1 MRVLVVFHYWSS
13 PEVQY
18 ETFRRL
24 AEHGHEVIAIH
35 AGVYSSFS
43 VDKPYERVTVYSLPY
58 VDFSFKGKITPKY
71 PLFIGLNRLLRSLEY
86 DVMIIASHLF
96 LTAVQALRIALK
108 MDKPTIL
115 GVHGVYAHR
124 GPVLNSIQRIYLRTV
139 ARWIFKKVDI
149 IRCLTLEDAQEV
161 MRYGAPS
168 GKIRIIPN
176 PINTDLFKPRIKRVE
191 NTLIWTGRMVPEKGL
206 RYLIEAMNI
215 LVHKYGHRDVHLL
228 LIGAGP
234 QQSLLFRMVKKYQL
248 NNNVNF
254 LGWLPRRKVA
264 EYLSKA
270 TLFVFPSLREGMP
283 FSLLEALSS
292 GLPAVGS
299 NVPGVRSLIIHKHNG
314 LLVPPKDPTSLA
326 RAIAYLLKH
335 RDLRLEMS
343 KNARK
348 YVMANFSYQ
357 RVLPLMEQL
366 YTEAIESHYGHSRRR
381 S

>member
-58 VDFSFKGKITPKY
+58 VDFSFKGKLTPKY

-108 MDKPTIL
+108 MGKPTIL

-124 GPVLNSIQRIYLRTV
+124 GPVLNSIQKLYLRTI

-149 IRCLTLEDAQEV
+149 VRCLTHEDAQEV
-161 MRYGAPS
+161 MRYGAPPS
-168 GKIRIIPN
+168 KIRVVPN
-176 PINTDLFKPRIKRVE
+176 PINTDLFKPGIRRAKDMLV
-191 NTLIWTGRMVPEKGL
+191 WTGRMVPEKGL
-206 RYLIEAMNI
+206 RYLIEAMNL
-215 LVHKYGHRDVHLL
+215 LVHRYRHKDVRLL

-234 QQSLLFRMVKKYQL
+234 QQFLLYKLVKKYRL
-248 NNNVNF
+248 SNNINF
-254 LGWLPRRKVA
+254 LGWLPRKKVA

-283 FSLLEALSS
+283 FSLLEALAS
-292 GLPAVGS
+292 GIPAVGS
-299 NVPGVRSLIIHKHNG
+299 NVPGVRSLIIHKYNG
-314 LLVPPKDPTSLA
+314 LLVPPKDSISLA
-326 RAIAYLLKH
+326 RAIAYLLENK
-335 RDLRLEMS
+335 DLRLEMS
-343 KNARK
+343 RNARK
-348 YVMANFSYQ
+348 YIMANFSYQ

-366 YTEAIESHYGHSRRR
+366 YTEAIKLHYGHSRCR